1 MRYKEPK
8 HRTILEAT
16 KEELA
21 QLLEK
26 SKNDNWKPIYHIHP
40 EFGLLND
47 PNGLAYFNGYYHL
60 FHQWYPYGTTHGMK
74 HWAHLKSKNLVEW
87 TREKV
92 ALIPTEDYE
101 AHGAYSGTALEINH
115 QLYLYYTGNI
125 KLDKI
130 NRSANQ
136 CLAIMNGEGKIEK
149 YAFNP
154 LIKGIPEGYTGHVR
168 DPKVFKKNDSYYMI
182 LGAQRVN
189 ETGAFI
195 VYQSSNGLDWNFL
208 GELTLKNLNQS
219 LGYMWECPDYM
230 EIDGKD
236 LLIFSPQGIEPQTEK
251 YKNLFNVTYAIGMLD
266 LETLTFEVESFD
278 EFESGFDFYA
288 TQMFKGKDGQTL
300 LFAWAGLGEFEYPT
314 DEFGWAHCL
323 TFPREITIKENKVLQ
338 MPAKELSLL
347 RLDRESKNDRCQG
360 VVLIE
365 NKTNTY
371 ELNVTLE
378 TNDTHLFGIHLAVS
392 ENEHLNLE
400 FNKLSQTVTLDRSK
414 LKHQFVEEFGVY
426 RQSQLTIGDKVEVK
440 VLMDNSIAEIFI
452 NQGEVVFTTRL
463 FPLKTS
469 TNIEIFSNQLMTY
482 QYEKYDLKQGIVKR
496 EDDLEVFNR

>member
-87 TREKV
+87 TREEV

-101 AHGAYSGTALEINH
+101 AHGAYSGTAIEIDH

-136 CLAIMNGEGKIEK
+136 CLAIMNKEGEIQK
-149 YAFNP
+149 YSLNP
-154 LIKGIPEGYTGHVR
+154 LIEGVPQGYTGHVR
-168 DPKVFKKNDSYYMI
+168 DPKVFKKNDQYYMI
-182 LGAQRVN
+182 LGAQRLD
-189 ETGAFI
+189 ETGTFI
-195 VYQSSNGLDWNFL
+195 VYQSPNGIEWKLL
-208 GELTLKNLNQS
+208 GELILKNFNQEF
-219 LGYMWECPDYM
+219 GYMWECPDYAQ
-230 EIDGKD
+230 IDGKD
-236 LLIFSPQGIEPQTEK
+236 LLIFSPQGIEPQGEK
-251 YKNLFNVTYAIGMLD
+251 YKNLFNVTYVIGKLD
-266 LETLTFEVESFD
+266 IENLTFEVESFD
-278 EFESGFDFYA
+278 EFERGFDFYA
-288 TQMFKGKDGQTL
+288 TQMFKGKEAQTL
-300 LFAWAGLGEFEYPT
+300 LLAWAGLGEFEYPT

-323 TFPREITIKENKVLQ
+323 TFPREITIKDNKVIQ
-338 MPAKELSLL
+338 FPAKELELL
-347 RLDRESKNDRCQG
+347 HLDSMSESGECQG
-360 VVLIE
+360 FAVLQNE
-365 NKTNTY
+365 TNTY
-371 ELNVTLE
+371 ELNVTLKPNNAN
-378 TNDTHLFGIHLAVS
+378 TFGLNLAVS
-392 ENEHLNLE
+392 EEERLILQ
-400 FNKLSQTVTLDRSK
+400 FNQKEQTVTLDRSE
-414 LKHQFVEEFGVY
+414 LKHQFVEEFGMY
-426 RQSQLTIGDKVEVK
+426 RQADLNIGEVLEIK

-452 NQGEVVFTTRL
+452 NQGAVVFTTRL
-463 FPLKTS
+463 FPLESS
-469 TNIEIFSNQLMTY
+469 TNIEIFSDQLIRY
-482 QYEKYDLKQGIVKR
+482 DYEKYRLKRGI
-496 EDDLEVFNR
+496 

>member
-87 TREKV
+87 TREEV

-101 AHGAYSGTALEINH
+101 AHGAYSGTAIEIDH

-136 CLAIMNGEGKIEK
+136 CLAIMNKEGEIQK
-149 YAFNP
+149 YSLNP
-154 LIKGIPEGYTGHVR
+154 LIEGVPEGYTGHVR
-168 DPKVFKKNDSYYMI
+168 DPKVFKKNNNYYMI

-195 VYQSSNGLDWNFL
+195 MYQSPNGLEWNFL
-208 GELTLKNLNQS
+208 GELILKNFNQEF
-219 LGYMWECPDYM
+219 GYMWECPDYAQ
-230 EIDGKD
+230 IDGKD
-236 LLIFSPQGIEPQTEK
+236 LLIFSPQGIEPQGEK
-251 YKNLFNVTYAIGMLD
+251 YKNLFNVTYVIGKLD
-266 LETLTFEVESFD
+266 IENLTFEVESFD
-278 EFESGFDFYA
+278 EFERGFDFYA
-288 TQMFKGKDGQTL
+288 TQMFKGKEEQTL
-300 LFAWAGLGEFEYPT
+300 LLAWAGLGEFEYPT

-323 TFPREITIKENKVLQ
+323 TFPREITIKDNKVIQ
-338 MPAKELSLL
+338 FPAKELELL
-347 RLDRESKNDRCQG
+347 HLDSMSESGECQG
-360 VVLIE
+360 FAVLQNE
-365 NKTNTY
+365 TNTY
-371 ELNVTLE
+371 ELNVTLKPNNAN
-378 TNDTHLFGIHLAVS
+378 TFGLNLAVS
-392 ENEHLNLE
+392 EEERLILQ
-400 FNKLSQTVTLDRSK
+400 FNQKEQTVTLDRSE
-414 LKHQFVEEFGVY
+414 LKHQFVEEFGMY
-426 RQSQLTIGDKVEVK
+426 RQADLNIGEVLEIK

-452 NQGEVVFTTRL
+452 NQGAVVFTTRL
-463 FPLKTS
+463 FPLESS
-469 TNIEIFSNQLMTY
+469 TNIEIFSDQLIRY
-482 QYEKYDLKQGIVKR
+482 DYEKYRLKRGI
-496 EDDLEVFNR
+496 

>member
-87 TREKV
+87 TREEV

-101 AHGAYSGTALEINH
+101 AHGAYSGTAIEIDH

-136 CLAIMNGEGKIEK
+136 CLAIMNKEGEIQK
-149 YAFNP
+149 YSLNP
-154 LIKGIPEGYTGHVR
+154 LIEGVPEGYTGHVR
-168 DPKVFKKNDSYYMI
+168 DPKVFKKNNNYYMI
-182 LGAQRVN
+182 LGAQRLD
-189 ETGAFI
+189 EKGTFI
-195 VYQSSNGLDWNFL
+195 VYQSPNGIEWKLL
-208 GELTLKNLNQS
+208 GELILKNFNQEF
-219 LGYMWECPDYM
+219 GYMWECPDYAQ
-230 EIDGKD
+230 IDGKD
-236 LLIFSPQGIEPQTEK
+236 LLIFSPQGIEPQGEK
-251 YKNLFNVTYAIGMLD
+251 YKNLFNVTYVIGKLD
-266 LETLTFEVESFD
+266 IENLTFEVESFD
-278 EFESGFDFYA
+278 EFERGFDFYA
-288 TQMFKGKDGQTL
+288 TQMFKGKEEQTL
-300 LFAWAGLGEFEYPT
+300 LLAWAGLGEFEYPT

-323 TFPREITIKENKVLQ
+323 TFPREITIKDNTVIQ
-338 MPAKELSLL
+338 FPAKELELL
-347 RLDRESKNDRCQG
+347 HLDSMSESGECQG
-360 VVLIE
+360 FAVLQNE
-365 NKTNTY
+365 TNTY
-371 ELNVTLE
+371 ELNVTLKPNNAN
-378 TNDTHLFGIHLAVS
+378 TFGLNLAVS
-392 ENEHLNLE
+392 EEERLILQ
-400 FNKLSQTVTLDRSK
+400 FNQKEQTVTLDRSE
-414 LKHQFVEEFGVY
+414 LKHQFVEEFGMY
-426 RQSQLTIGDKVEVK
+426 RQADLNIGEVLEIK

-452 NQGEVVFTTRL
+452 NQGAVVFTTRL
-463 FPLKTS
+463 FPLESS
-469 TNIEIFSNQLMTY
+469 TNIEIFSDQLIRY
-482 QYEKYDLKQGIVKR
+482 DYEKYRLKRGI
-496 EDDLEVFNR
+496 

>member
-87 TREKV
+87 TREEV

-101 AHGAYSGTALEINH
+101 AHGAYSGTAIEIDH

-136 CLAIMNGEGKIEK
+136 CLAIMNKEGEIQK
-149 YAFNP
+149 YSLNP
-154 LIKGIPEGYTGHVR
+154 LIEGVPEGYTGHVR
-168 DPKVFKKNDSYYMI
+168 DPKVFKKNNNYYMI
-182 LGAQRVN
+182 LGAQRLD
-189 ETGAFI
+189 ETGTFI
-195 VYQSSNGLDWNFL
+195 VYQSPNGIEWKLL
-208 GELTLKNLNQS
+208 GELILKNFNQEF
-219 LGYMWECPDYM
+219 GYMWECPDYAQ
-230 EIDGKD
+230 IDGKD
-236 LLIFSPQGIEPQTEK
+236 LLIFSPQGIEPQGEK
-251 YKNLFNVTYAIGMLD
+251 YKNLFNVTYVIGKLD
-266 LETLTFEVESFD
+266 IENLTFEVESFD
-278 EFESGFDFYA
+278 EFERGFDFYA
-288 TQMFKGKDGQTL
+288 TQMFKGKEEQTL
-300 LFAWAGLGEFEYPT
+300 LLAWAGLGEFEYPT

-323 TFPREITIKENKVLQ
+323 TFPREITIKDNKVIQ
-338 MPAKELSLL
+338 FPAKELELL
-347 RLDRESKNDRCQG
+347 HLDSMSESGECQG
-360 VVLIE
+360 FAVLQNE
-365 NKTNTY
+365 TNTY
-371 ELNVTLE
+371 ELNVTLKPNNAN
-378 TNDTHLFGIHLAVS
+378 TFGLNLAVS
-392 ENEHLNLE
+392 EEERLILQ
-400 FNKLSQTVTLDRSK
+400 FNQKEQTVTLDRSE
-414 LKHQFVEEFGVY
+414 LKHQFVEEFGMY
-426 RQSQLTIGDKVEVK
+426 RQADLNIGEVLEIK

-452 NQGEVVFTTRL
+452 NQGAVVFTTRL
-463 FPLKTS
+463 FPLESS
-469 TNIEIFSNQLMTY
+469 TNIEIFSDQLIRY
-482 QYEKYDLKQGIVKR
+482 DYEKYRLKRGI
-496 EDDLEVFNR
+496 

>member
-87 TREKV
+87 TREEV

-101 AHGAYSGTALEINH
+101 AHGAYSGTAIEIDH

-136 CLAIMNGEGKIEK
+136 CLAIMNKEGEIQK
-149 YAFNP
+149 YSLNP
-154 LIKGIPEGYTGHVR
+154 LIEGVPEGYTGHVR
-168 DPKVFKKNDSYYMI
+168 DPKVFRKNNNYYMI

-195 VYQSSNGLDWNFL
+195 MYQSPNGLEWNFL
-208 GELTLKNLNQS
+208 GELTLKNLNPS
-219 LGYMWECPDYM
+219 LGYMWECPDYV
-230 EIDGKD
+230 EIDGKG
-236 LLIFSPQGIEPQTEK
+236 LLIFSPQGIEPQDEK
-251 YKNLFNVTYAIGMLD
+251 YKNLFNVTYAIGKLD

-278 EFESGFDFYA
+278 EFERGFDFYA

-314 DEFGWAHCL
+314 DQFGWAHCL
-323 TFPREITIKENKVLQ
+323 TFPREITIKENKVIQ
-338 MPAKELSLL
+338 IPAKELELL
-347 RLDRESKNDRCQG
+347 RLDRTSKEGECQG
-360 VVLIE
+360 FTLIE
-365 NKTNTY
+365 NETNTY
-371 ELNVTLE
+371 ELNVILKLHQA
-378 TNDTHLFGIHLAVS
+378 NLFGINLAVS
-392 ENEHLNLE
+392 DEEYLSLE
-400 FNKLSQTVTLDRSK
+400 FNKTSQTVTLNRSE
-414 LKHQFVEEFGVY
+414 LKHQFVEEFGLY
-426 RQSQLTIGDKVEVK
+426 RQSHLTIGDTVEVK

-452 NQGEVVFTTRL
+452 NQGELAFTTRL

-469 TNIEIFSNQLMTY
+469 TNIEIFSDKLMMY
-482 QYEKYDLKQGIVKR
+482 HYEKYRLKHGV
-496 EDDLEVFNR
+496 